1 MDDPARRQA
10 EVPYPTGLYVP
21 GHPSLL
27 AACARLHGLDPAAP
41 AECRYL
47 DLGCGDGTNTIAVAE
62 SLPGSR
68 CLGID
73 IAPAAIERGGE
84 LRDAV
89 GIDNVELEAADFRDA
104 APEPGAW
111 DFVVLHGIL
120 SWVPDDAR
128 VAALDLAA
136 RSLAPN
142 GVLMASYNA
151 LPGWWLLQPARAL
164 ARRHAARAGD
174 DPEARAGAARDAL
187 ERAIAAGANNDAYRH
202 ALQLAL
208 ERYAASPDNAL
219 DHDDLAD
226 VAEPLSVRD
235 VAELSAGCG
244 LAYVGEV
251 HPEGWWRYRLEPEQ
265 VLTLVSSTG
274 SEAIDRQ
281 EEADLYSGTVFN
293 ASLFAAVEAP
303 TPSGPDWRRA
313 EGIHLVPIAREEGP
327 GQDAP
332 AELRASF
339 ETLEAAAPVGLT
351 VSELASRAGFDLET
365 AAHCA
370 LRHCAAERAW
380 PLLDPPRFAY
390 PAPERP
396 RVPKLARLMAER
408 SGELQTL
415 TWDTMPLD
423 TRTAEVLIAMLDG
436 TRDRDAI
443 ATELRARAAELGL
456 EGIPEERLRAAIE
469 DRLEELAQLGGIAA
483 D

>member
-164 ARRHAARAGD
+164 A
-174 DPEARAGAARDAL
+174 
-187 ERAIAAGANNDAYRH
+187 
-202 ALQLAL
+202 
-208 ERYAASPDNAL
+208 
-219 DHDDLAD
+219 
-226 VAEPLSVRD
+226 
-235 VAELSAGCG
+235 
-244 LAYVGEV
+244 
-251 HPEGWWRYRLEPEQ
+251 
-265 VLTLVSSTG
+265 
-274 SEAIDRQ
+274 
-281 EEADLYSGTVFN
+281 
-293 ASLFAAVEAP
+293 
-303 TPSGPDWRRA
+303 
-313 EGIHLVPIAREEGP
+313 
-327 GQDAP
+327 
-332 AELRASF
+332 
-339 ETLEAAAPVGLT
+339 
-351 VSELASRAGFDLET
+351 
-365 AAHCA
+365 
-370 LRHCAAERAW
+370 
-380 PLLDPPRFAY
+380 
-390 PAPERP
+390 
-396 RVPKLARLMAER
+396 
-408 SGELQTL
+408 
-415 TWDTMPLD
+415 
-423 TRTAEVLIAMLDG
+423 
-436 TRDRDAI
+436 
-443 ATELRARAAELGL
+443 
-456 EGIPEERLRAAIE
+456 
-469 DRLEELAQLGGIAA
+469 
-483 D
+483 

>member
-10 EVPYPTGLYVP
+10 EVPYPTSLYVP

-41 AECRYL
+41 ARCRYL

-73 IAPAAIERGGE
+73 IAPTAIERGRS
-84 LRDAV
+84 LRDAAD
-89 GIDNVELEAADFRDA
+89 IENVELEAADFRDA
-104 APEPGAW
+104 GAEPGAW
-111 DFVVLHGIL
+111 DFVVLHGVL
-120 SWVPDDAR
+120 SWIPDDAR
-128 VAALDLAA
+128 LAALELAA

-164 ARRHAARAGD
+164 ARRHAARAGV
-174 DPEARAGAARDAL
+174 DPEARADAARDAVR
-187 ERAIAAGANNDAYRH
+187 RAIAAGVSTDAYRH
-202 ALQLAL
+202 ALELAL
-208 ERYAASPDNAL
+208 ERYATSPDNAL

-226 VAEPLSVRD
+226 LAEPLSVRE
-235 VAELSAGCG
+235 VAALATDAG

-265 VLTLVSSTG
+265 VLELTSSTG
-274 SEAIDRQ
+274 PEAIDRQ

-293 ASLFAAVEAP
+293 ASLFAAAEPP
-303 TPSGPDWRRA
+303 TPSGPDWRLA
-313 EGIHLVPIAREEGP
+313 EEIHLLPIAREEGP
-327 GQDAP
+327 EQDAP
-332 AELRASF
+332 AELRKSF
-339 ETLEAAAPVGLT
+339 EILEAAAPVGLT
-351 VSELASRAGFDLET
+351 VSQLASRGGLDLET
-365 AAHCA
+365 AAQCA

-396 RVPKLARLMAER
+396 RVPKLARLIAER

-423 TRTAEVLIAMLDG
+423 TRTAEVLVAMLDG

-443 ATELRARAAELGL
+443 AAELRARAPELGL
-456 EGIPEERLRAAIE
+456 VGITEERLRAAIE